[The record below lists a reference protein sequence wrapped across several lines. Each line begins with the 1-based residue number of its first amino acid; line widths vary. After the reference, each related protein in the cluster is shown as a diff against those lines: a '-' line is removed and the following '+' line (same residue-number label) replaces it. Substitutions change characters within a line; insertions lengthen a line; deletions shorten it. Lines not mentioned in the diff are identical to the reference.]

1 MAISWTKEKINELT
15 TQEVVALQENARVR
29 GNSEIVNW
37 CEEILATKKPIRTA
51 RTSSTTKNLEA
62 ECSHKLSEFAKYL
75 SAKYDLSPA
84 TASKKSEGVK
94 GFRPHNLTSK
104 TGQAKLGGDQRTG
117 KVAMDRYISYRTR
130 DDVLSLTA
138 WLVSKDDIEN
148 LKWQVR
154 GPSHYFIEANM
165 TSEAG
170 SNGNKYKTTLEE
182 FIEFDSACQKF
193 EDVLEKLLAT

>member
-1 MAISWTKEKINELT
+1 
-15 TQEVVALQENARVR
+15 
-29 GNSEIVNW
+29 
-37 CEEILATKKPIRTA
+37 
-51 RTSSTTKNLEA
+51 
-62 ECSHKLSEFAKYL
+62 
-75 SAKYDLSPA
+75 
-84 TASKKSEGVK
+84 
-94 GFRPHNLTSK
+94 
-104 TGQAKLGGDQRTG
+104 
-117 KVAMDRYISYRTR
+117 MDRYISYRTR